1 VTPAAKRRATWVCLG
16 IIFVAW
22 SPARSQ
28 DLPPPGNPAPAGGSE
43 TSSETQHAS
52 PDPPAH
58 VVPTMSYKA
67 MSSMM
72 EMDDTGRSGSVL
84 LDEFEWRSTDQGAA
98 GVWEAEGWYGDDY
111 NKLWIR
117 SEGEQVAGIT
127 EDARVEALWDRI
139 VTRWWSLQLGARQD
153 LGKGPDRT
161 WAALG
166 VQGLAPQWFDVEAT
180 LYAADAGRTAVRLRA
195 EYDLLIT
202 QRLIVQPEAEA
213 NLYGKSDPARQIGSG
228 LSDLDVGVR
237 MRYEIRR
244 EFAPYV
250 GVAWQRRFGR
260 TAEFTRAAGM
270 SASDV
275 QFLAGIR
282 IWF

>member
-1 VTPAAKRRATWVCLG
+1 VTPAGKRRATWVCLA
-16 IIFVAW
+16 ITSVAC
-22 SPARSQ
+22 SPAHSQ
-28 DLPPPGNPAPAGGSE
+28 ELAPLENPAPAGGND
-43 TSSETQHAS
+43 TSSETQHVP
-52 PDPPAH
+52 PDSPAH
-58 VVPTMSYKA
+58 VMPAMSYKA
-67 MSSMM
+67 MTSMM

-117 SEGEQVAGIT
+117 SEGEQEAGTT

-139 VTRWWSLQLGARQD
+139 VTRWWNLQLGARQD
-153 LGKGPDRT
+153 FGNGPGRT

-166 VQGLAPQWFDVEAT
+166 VQGLAPQWFEVEAT
-180 LYAADAGRTAVRLRA
+180 LYAADAGRTAARVRA

-213 NLYGKSDPARQIGSG
+213 NLYGKSDPARQLGSG
-228 LSDLDVGVR
+228 LSVLDVGVR

-250 GVAWQRRFGR
+250 GVAWQRRLGT

-270 SASDV
+270 SANDV
-275 QFLAGIR
+275 QFLAGVR
-282 IWF
+282 FWF